1 MCTPADKD
9 VWAGIQKIKSMPL
22 YITENSINLL
32 HELKTYKWKTDK
44 DGIIKPTEEPVKVND
59 HALDALR
66 YAVFTKL
73 SGFQY
78 TWMAM

>member
-1 MCTPADKD
+1 
-9 VWAGIQKIKSMPL
+9 MPL

-32 HELKTYKWKTDK
+32 NELKNYKWKTDK
-44 DGIIKPTEEPVKVND
+44 DGNIKPTEEPVKLND

-73 SGFQY
+73 SGIGYSWVGF
-78 TWMAM
+78 